1 MIIHYDI
8 DTGKIVSAN
17 YGLDDDWTDESTAEF
32 NATAAGDGLAA
43 AKVDDS
49 PTWLSYYDTSDG
61 TLKQISDLNI
71 TPSKTLLSADSS
83 DYIEFTGIPEGTKV
97 YVDDELIGEMDS
109 SGIYRFSC
117 SDAGTYRILMKKLG
131 YNWYYMEAFA
141 SVNFD

>member
-17 YGLDDDWTDESTAEF
+17 YGLDDDWTDESITEF
-32 NATAAGDGLAA
+32 NEISLSEGLAA
-43 AKVDDS
+43 AKVEDS
-49 PTWLSYYDTSDG
+49 PTWLSYYDASDE
-61 TLKQISDLNI
+61 TLKAISELNI

-83 DYIEFTGIPEGTKV
+83 DYIEFTGVPEGTKV

>member
-1 MIIHYDI
+1 MKGHH
-8 DTGKIVSAN
+8 K
-17 YGLDDDWTDESTAEF
+17 
-32 NATAAGDGLAA
+32 
-43 AKVDDS
+43 
-49 PTWLSYYDTSDG
+49 
-61 TLKQISDLNI
+61 
-71 TPSKTLLSADSS
+71 
-83 DYIEFTGIPEGTKV
+83 EFTDIPEGTKV